1 MQINSSRLVDNFLKL
16 VQIDSA
22 PRAEAKMAE
31 EILRQL
37 QRLGVAAY
45 MDNAGAAVGGNAG
58 NVIAKIAGRADK
70 PTIMFSAHM
79 DRVEP
84 GLKIKPV
91 IRDGVI
97 YSDGSTILAADD
109 VAGIA
114 AIIEAMHVL
123 KETRAEHGPLEFVFT
138 IVEEGG
144 LHGAKNVDYS
154 QLKAGFG
161 YALDSSGPVGSA
173 IIQGPAQDKIEA
185 VIFGKA
191 AHAGVNPE
199 DGINAIVAAS
209 RGVAAMKTGRVD
221 HETTANIGTIKGGT
235 ATNIVTDKVEI
246 LAEARS
252 LQNDK
257 LERQSQHMRE
267 CLEQAATAMGARAEV
282 KVARMYSAFRLEES
296 LPVIALFKRAC
307 RQVNLSGELIP
318 SGGGSD
324 ANIFNANG
332 IPTANIGIGYKKVH
346 TTEENIAIRDLEAV
360 ARLTLALV
368 TNA

>member
-1 MQINSSRLVDNFLKL
+1 MQIDSARLVDNFLCL

-22 PRAEAKMAE
+22 PRAEAEMAA
-31 EILRQL
+31 EIIRQL
-37 QRLGVAAY
+37 QGLGVAAH
-45 MDNAGAAVGGNAG
+45 MDNAGALVGGNAG
-58 NVIAKIAGRADK
+58 NVIAKIPGKSGK

-84 GLKIKPV
+84 GLRIKPV
-91 IRDGVI
+91 VRDGVI

-114 AIIEAMHVL
+114 AIIEAIHVL
-123 KETRAEHGPLEFVFT
+123 QETQAEHGPLEVVFT

-144 LHGAKNVDYS
+144 LHGAKNLDYS
-154 QLKAGFG
+154 QLNADFG

-185 VIFGKA
+185 VIYGKA

-209 RGVAAMKTGRVD
+209 RGIAEMKTGRID

-267 CLEQAATAMGARAEV
+267 CLERAAAAMGARAEV
-282 KVARMYSAFRLEES
+282 KVARMYSAFRLDAGA
-296 LPVIALFKRAC
+296 PVLALFKRAC
-307 RQVNLSGELIP
+307 RKVNLSGELIP

-346 TTEENIAIRDLEAV
+346 TTEENMAVKDLEAV
-360 ARLTLALV
+360 ARLTLELI